1 MQTMMPSYPI
11 STDATTAE
19 LTLILKQLESAI
31 NDANTIY
38 AIISPS
44 ANSNYIAS
52 KTRLLNLLSGTD
64 GIIIL
69 ESKLIELTSGTRSAS
84 ATASGV
90 YSQASADLIG
100 LEQEMRLL
108 ESERS
113 LLEANKKKDIASLNG
128 DQAITQVDLEKI
140 RIDAESAKI

>member
-1 MQTMMPSYPI
+1 MMPSYPI

-44 ANSNYIAS
+44 ANSNYIAN

-69 ESKLIELTSGTRSAS
+69 ESKHIELTSGTRSAS

>member
-1 MQTMMPSYPI
+1 MQTIVASYPI
-11 STDATTAE
+11 STNATTAE
-19 LTLILKQLESAI
+19 LTLILGQLESAI

-52 KTRLLNLLSGTD
+52 KTKLLNLLLGDT

-100 LEQEMRLL
+100 LEQEMKLL

-113 LLEANKKKDIASLNG
+113 LLEANKKKDIASLDG
-128 DQAITQVDLEKI
+128 DKAITQVDLEKI
-140 RIDAESAKI
+140 RIDAESTKI

>member
-1 MQTMMPSYPI
+1 MMPSYPI

-44 ANSNYIAS
+44 ANSNYIAN

>member
-1 MQTMMPSYPI
+1 MQAIIPAYPL
-11 STDATTAE
+11 STESTHETLTT
-19 LTLILKQLESAI
+19 ILSKLESTI

-38 AIISPS
+38 AIIS
-44 ANSNYIAS
+44 ANTDNYATN
-52 KTRLLNLLSGTD
+52 KKNLLDLLSGTD

-69 ESKLIELTSGTRSAS
+69 QSQLIEIANGTRSAS

-100 LEQEMRLL
+100 LEQEMKLL

-113 LLEANKKKDIASLNG
+113 LLEANKKKDIASLDG

-140 RIDAESAKI
+140 RIDAQSAKI